1 MLSVQYAKD
10 LAIQAWEWQA
20 SRFRGVKQQ
29 DKFKTF
35 RTFLVFFFTW
45 SIRHMHQWQ
54 EIMKYKKETNKGTCL
69 NC

>member
-35 RTFLVFFFTW
+35 RTFLVFFF
-45 SIRHMHQWQ
+45 HL
-54 EIMKYKKETNKGTCL
+54 KYKAYASMTRDYEV
-69 NC
+69 